1 MIHLIH
7 IPLDDSPPR
16 ELASTA
22 KISETVEDGAWLI
35 LVKSSDWQIS

>member
-7 IPLDDSPPR
+7 IPPDDSPPR

-22 KISETVEDGAWLI
+22 KISETVEDGAWLV
-35 LVKSSDWQIS
+35 LVKGSEWQAS